1 MEKVE
6 IHQVDHEFS
15 SELLPIDSEF
25 RLDNDKVDH
34 NNEGCIDE
42 MKLKEE
48 PVKFYL
54 RNLARNYYSS
64 LKHQLM
70 FCEINP
76 EYVRSPVES
85 SIGIIRF
92 SIDHVEPSDLMQ
104 DKEVVSSS
112 QKPKDLISSRAKK
125 WHELPDDMKE
135 ESKTSTTIYSQNQSG
150 SQLVKPGKDES
161 ELLTVDIPKF
171 FLRPV
176 IPIVTMTQIQYID
189 FAQHKL
195 QMLER

>member
-1 MEKVE
+1 MSPV
-6 IHQVDHEFS
+6 
-15 SELLPIDSEF
+15 PIDSEF

-34 NNEGCIDE
+34 NNEECIDE

-48 PVKFYL
+48 P
-54 RNLARNYYSS
+54 RNYYSS
-64 LKHQLM
+64 LKHQLT
-70 FCEINP
+70 FREIIP

-92 SIDHVEPSDLMQ
+92 SIDHEKLSDLMQ
-104 DKEVVSSS
+104 DVITPQEHKYNDKDYLVKKEVVSSS

-135 ESKTSTTIYSQNQSG
+135 STRKT
-150 SQLVKPGKDES
+150 GKDES

-176 IPIVTMTQIQYID
+176 IPIVTMTQTQYID
-189 FAQHKL
+189 FAQHKH
-195 QMLER
+195 QAEMKITSNVGKIGHPSAVT